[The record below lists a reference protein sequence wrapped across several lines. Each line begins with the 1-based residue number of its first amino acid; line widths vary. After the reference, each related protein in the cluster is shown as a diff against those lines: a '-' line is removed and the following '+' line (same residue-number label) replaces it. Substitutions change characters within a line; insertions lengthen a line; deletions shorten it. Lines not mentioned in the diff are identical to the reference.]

1 MCRVT
6 IDPLQRLL
14 QLALYVIPGH
24 LTIARRPTINVYR
37 FHAYRD
43 KYVTRRTEYT
53 TSFLIPILIFKAAA
67 WDANAFRSRDVFP
80 IRFNLGVAR
89 STTRG
94 IEKRKKEAKKKGK
107 ENESVSC
114 KGISMFPCDWWK
126 RGCITMKSFDSQ
138 LRGRTYIT
146 SVGLEISKGRSI
158 LRRDNYLKQQTR
170 MVFPLLTTD

>member
-1 MCRVT
+1 MYIDSTPTEINTSHGVQNTRRRFWYQYWSSKQPHETPMRFDREMFFQSDLISASRV
-6 IDPLQRLL
+6 QRL
-14 QLALYVIPGH
+14 A
-24 LTIARRPTINVYR
+24 ASRRER
-37 FHAYRD
+37 
-43 KYVTRRTEYT
+43 
-53 TSFLIPILIFKAAA
+53 
-67 WDANAFRSRDVFP
+67 
-80 IRFNLGVAR
+80 
-89 STTRG
+89 
-94 IEKRKKEAKKKGK
+94 KRQKKKKGK

-170 MVFPLLTTD
+170 VVFPLLTTD

>member
-37 FHAYRD
+37 FHAHGD
-43 KYVTRRTEYT
+43 KYVTRRTECT
-53 TSFLIPILIFKAAA
+53 TSVLIPILIFKAAA
-67 WDANAFRSRDVFP
+67 LDANAFRSRDVFP
-80 IRFNLGVAR
+80 IRFNLDVAC
-89 STTRG
+89 STTHG
-94 IEKRKKEAKKKGK
+94 IENRKKEEKKGK

-114 KGISMFPCDWWK
+114 NGISMFPCDWWK

-138 LRGRTYIT
+138 LRGRTYIM
-146 SVGLEISKGRSI
+146 SVGLEISKERSI
-158 LRRDNYLKQQTR
+158 LRCDNYLKQQPG
-170 MVFPLLTTD
+170 MVFPLLSTD